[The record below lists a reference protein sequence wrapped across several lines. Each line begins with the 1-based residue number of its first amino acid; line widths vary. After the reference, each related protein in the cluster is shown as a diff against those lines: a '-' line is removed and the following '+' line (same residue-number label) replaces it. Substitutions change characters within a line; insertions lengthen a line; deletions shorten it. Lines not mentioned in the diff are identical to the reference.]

1 MLSQK
6 EMYNIPKGLLLIF
19 LAISGNFLAQTLG
32 CRFQELMNENMI
44 VKYILILFIIYFTV
58 NYTSSSETSP
68 TKLLL
73 LTVFVWLF
81 FILLARTNIYFT
93 IIIFI
98 LLITLY
104 TMNNYIDYYKN
115 LIDKESDENKKQEYN
130 KIIDNLHKAY
140 YGIEI
145 TTISLLIIGFVI
157 YFIQKYLEYRGKE
170 GGFNIGTFIFGKVS
184 CRKSNDK

>member
-1 MLSQK
+1 MITQNDINNL
-6 EMYNIPKGLLLIF
+6 PKGLLLIF

-44 VKYILILFIIYFTV
+44 AKYIFILFIIYFTV
-58 NYTSSSETSP
+58 NYTSSSNTSP
-68 TKLLL
+68 TKLL

-104 TMNNYIDYYKN
+104 TINNYIDYYKN
-115 LIDKESDENKKQEYN
+115 LMDKETDENKKQEYN
-130 KIIDNLHKAY
+130 KIINNLNKAY
-140 YGIEI
+140 LGIEI
-145 TTISLLIIGFVI
+145 LTLSLLIIGFSV
-157 YFIQKYLEYRGKE
+157 YFIQKYIEYK
-170 GGFNIGTFIFGKVS
+170 
-184 CRKSNDK
+184 